1 MTIASEASVDVV
13 DQIYE
18 AAFVPEKWAN
28 VLGAVA
34 RLSGSA
40 SGAVLSISGNAPP
53 KWRATALV
61 QDAIR
66 DYVDT
71 GQWQHCERPMK
82 MLSMNYAG
90 FLRDEDFLTPEQ
102 IERDPARKARTAVRL
117 GAQAGTLVAM
127 PSGEIVGFTFERWIE
142 DGDHG
147 RDSLTLLDGLRPHLA
162 RAGLLAARLGL
173 ERAQTAV
180 KTLEAIGLPAAVLS
194 GAGRV
199 LAANGLLEKES
210 ELFLPAAQGRLH
222 LADAVADKLFHERAA
237 VIGSSHGT
245 VQSIPIA
252 ATDARPAAVLH
263 VVPLRGDAHE
273 VFSGAAV
280 MVILTSIGMAT
291 NTPDMSLL
299 RALFDLSPA
308 EAKLAA
314 ALASGRTLKQAADDA
329 KVRIST
335 ARSYMENV
343 LRKTGTHQQ
352 SQLVAL
358 LKSAQPLRQH

>member
-1 MTIASEASVDVV
+1 MTIASEASADVV
-13 DQIYE
+13 DLIYE
-18 AAFVPEKWAN
+18 AAFVPEKWPA
-28 VLGAVA
+28 VLEAIA
-34 RLSGSA
+34 ALSGSA

-61 QDAIR
+61 RDALG
-66 DYVDT
+66 DYVET
-71 GQWQHCERPMK
+71 GQWRRCERPAK

-127 PSGEIVGFTFERWIE
+127 PSGEIVGFTFERRLE
-142 DGDHG
+142 DGRHD
-147 RDSLTLLDGLRPHLA
+147 RDSVTLLDELRPHLA

-173 ERAQTAV
+173 ERAQTSV

-194 GAGRV
+194 RDGRV
-199 LAANGLLEKES
+199 LAANGLLEKAS
-210 ELFLPAAQGRLH
+210 EFFLPAARDRLC
-222 LADAVADKLFHERAA
+222 LADAAADKLLRERSA
-237 VIGSSHGT
+237 VTGSHGT

-252 ATDARPAAVLH
+252 ATDARPAAILH
-263 VVPLRGDAHE
+263 VLPLRGDAHDIL
-273 VFSGAAV
+273 SGAAV
-280 MVILTSIGMAT
+280 MVILTTIGMAI
-291 NTPDMSLL
+291 NTPDMPLL

-329 KVRIST
+329 MVRVST
-335 ARSYMENV
+335 ARSYLESV

-358 LKSAQPLRQH
+358 LKSAQLLRQH